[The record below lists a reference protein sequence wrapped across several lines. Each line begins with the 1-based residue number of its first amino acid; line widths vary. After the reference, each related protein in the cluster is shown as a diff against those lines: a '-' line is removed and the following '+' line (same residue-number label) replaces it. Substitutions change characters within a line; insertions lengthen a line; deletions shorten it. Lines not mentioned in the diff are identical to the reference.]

1 MCDAGGVI
9 MPCTILMALT
19 LKNQS
24 MENVAGHYTEH
35 GAMVQYW
42 FNLGAKISQ
51 RASVWRIARK
61 WTNDVFKY
69 RLFDWTVG
77 IITCLSGHHLMT

>member
-1 MCDAGGVI
+1 
-9 MPCTILMALT
+9 MPCTIVMALT

-24 MENVAGHYTEH
+24 MEKVAGHYTEH

-69 RLFDWTVG
+69 LLFDWTVG
-77 IITCLSGHHLMT
+77 IITCLSGHNLMT